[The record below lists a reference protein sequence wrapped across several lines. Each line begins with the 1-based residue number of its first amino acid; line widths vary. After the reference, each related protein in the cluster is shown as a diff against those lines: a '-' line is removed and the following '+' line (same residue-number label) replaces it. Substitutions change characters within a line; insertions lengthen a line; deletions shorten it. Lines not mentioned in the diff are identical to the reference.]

1 MSAQPPLPS
10 SPYLLETAYTPPLL
24 RATVTGGEDTT
35 LPVTGEYWLR
45 IADLVG
51 LTGAR
56 QLLVVDHMQ
65 GEVMTDAEL
74 DRFFDL
80 IEGRSLADVRIAYV
94 EGRVDQTSRIEYVE
108 LLARERGYVV
118 RMFGNETDALVWLRH
133 GGT

>member
-24 RATVTGGEDTT
+24 RVTVTGGEDTT

-51 LTGAR
+51 RSGAR

-65 GEVMTDAEL
+65 GEVMNDEEL

-80 IEGRSLADVRIAYV
+80 IEGRGLADVRIAYV
-94 EGRVDQTSRIEYVE
+94 EGRVDQTSRIEYAE
-108 LLARERGYVV
+108 LLARERGYLV